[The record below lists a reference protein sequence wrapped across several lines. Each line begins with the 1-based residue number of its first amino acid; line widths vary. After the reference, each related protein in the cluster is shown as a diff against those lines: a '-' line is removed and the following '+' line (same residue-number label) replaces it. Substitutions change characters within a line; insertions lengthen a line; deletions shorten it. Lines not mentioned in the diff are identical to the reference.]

1 MISLTTL
8 NLVQEWDS
16 VLRQNLN
23 LRYGAVKI
31 FKVGRASKLPRGV
44 LIFFGTLL
52 ASHSFIGTK
61 PNISIVFL
69 PMIRDGLNR

>member
-1 MISLTTL
+1 M
-8 NLVQEWDS
+8 
-16 VLRQNLN
+16 
-23 LRYGAVKI
+23 
-31 FKVGRASKLPRGV
+31 ASKLPRGV

-52 ASHSFIGTK
+52 ASHSFVGTK